1 MKRLFSGLL
10 VALLICGPSWSQ
22 DANPAPSSKV
32 EKGKEAQPVG
42 STASAEDAPDVG
54 GAIVEIEL
62 VLSKD
67 EAEILAAVDSYA
79 ETFNKGDAKAL
90 AAHWTEHGEFV
101 TPAGDVLKGRKA
113 LEDDFASYFQA
124 NPGAKLELLE
134 TQIKMLSPHVASET
148 GLTRVIVEGEEPSE
162 TTYEAIHVKTDEGWR
177 IDSVK
182 EDAAPEAAPTHYDRL
197 QPLEWMI
204 GTWVDNAEEGVT
216 IETTG
221 RWTTNDNFIV
231 RTFRVFIQ
239 DRVDFEGT
247 QVVGWDPSADT
258 IRSWAFDSDGGF
270 GVGRWSNQGNRW
282 TVQSLNVL
290 PDGRR
295 GSSTN
300 IYDLLDE
307 NTIEFKS
314 IGRQVD
320 GELLP
325 SIDTLTIVRAA
336 E

>member
-10 VALLICGPSWSQ
+10 VALLLCGPSWSQ
-22 DANPAPSSKV
+22 EAGSSARSDV
-32 EKGKEAQPVG
+32 EKGKETQAD
-42 STASAEDAPDVG
+42 ASPESGEDAPDVG

-62 VLSKD
+62 VLTED
-67 EAEILAAVDSYA
+67 EAAILAAIDSYA
-79 ETFNKGDAKAL
+79 ATFNKGDAKAL
-90 AAHWTEHGEFV
+90 AAHWTENGEFV
-101 TPAGDVLKGRKA
+101 TPAGAVLKGRKA
-113 LEDDFASYFQA
+113 LEDDFASYFQE
-124 NPGAKLELLE
+124 NSGAKLELLD
-134 TQIKMLSPHVASET
+134 TQIKLLSPHVASET
-148 GLTRVIVEGEEPSE
+148 GLARVIVEGEEPSE
-162 TTYEAIHVKTDEGWR
+162 TTYEAVHVKTADGWR

-182 EDAAPEAAPTHYDRL
+182 EDAAPQAAPSHHEQL
-197 QPLEWMI
+197 QPLAWMI
-204 GTWVDNAEEGVT
+204 GTWVDNADEGMT

-221 RWTTNDNFIV
+221 RWTTNNNFIV

-247 QVVGWDPSADT
+247 QVIGWDASAGA
-258 IRSWAFDSDGGF
+258 IRSWTFDSDGGF
-270 GVGRWSNQGNRW
+270 GVGRWATQGSRW

-300 IYDLLDE
+300 IFDLLDE

-325 SIDTLTIVRAA
+325 SIDTLTIVRAT